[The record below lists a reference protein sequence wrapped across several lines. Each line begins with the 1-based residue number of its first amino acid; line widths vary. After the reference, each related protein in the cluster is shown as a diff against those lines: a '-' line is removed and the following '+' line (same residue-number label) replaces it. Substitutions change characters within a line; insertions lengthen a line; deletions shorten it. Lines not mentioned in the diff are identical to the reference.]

1 MLCFVNLP
9 SRIFFG
15 WYTCEIKADS
25 LAISY
30 SYNFFSKLSIGYSY
44 YDSMKYNGNVNKGFP
59 TSKILN
65 IWYLKK
71 KSFVNVIETSS
82 VEQCKYLRW

>member
-1 MLCFVNLP
+1 
-9 SRIFFG
+9 
-15 WYTCEIKADS
+15 
-25 LAISY
+25 
-30 SYNFFSKLSIGYSY
+30 
-44 YDSMKYNGNVNKGFP
+44 MKYNGNVNKGFP